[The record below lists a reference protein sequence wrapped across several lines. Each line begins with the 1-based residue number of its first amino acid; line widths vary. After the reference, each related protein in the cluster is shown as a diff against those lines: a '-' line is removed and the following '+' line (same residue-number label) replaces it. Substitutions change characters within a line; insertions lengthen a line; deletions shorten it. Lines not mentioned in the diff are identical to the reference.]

1 MGYSIKAIY
10 AISSYSLDN
19 YGATTWCSDPQK
31 LITEIA
37 DREDV
42 SGDGYVEEDNNTD
55 PTMAFM
61 RRKIV
66 KKIGIYLEDDLV
78 RICKTKDEANEVLKK
93 FEAFEKKL
101 KDMSVGEEI
110 FLVDND
116 LYKFSEPEDESDVD
130 DEYEDNDY

>member
-1 MGYSIKAIY
+1 MGYSIKTIY
-10 AISSYSLDN
+10 AIKAYSLDN
-19 YGATTWCSDPQK
+19 YGSTTWCSDPQT

-55 PTMAFM
+55 PSMAFM

-78 RICKTKDEANEVLKK
+78 RICETKDEANEVLKK
-93 FEAFEKKL
+93 FEAFENKL
-101 KDMSVGEEI
+101 KNMSVGEEI
-110 FLVDND
+110 FLVDDD
-116 LYKFSEPEDESDVD
+116 LYKFSDAEDD
-130 DEYEDNDY
+130 DDDDDDDDY